1 MTTTLRKTF
10 AGVATAAAVLAM
22 SACGGSASESDIHD
36 KLEDVY
42 KSSSVG
48 LSDDQAAQLADCMAP
63 KLKDGL
69 SDDGIDALMDSDTD
83 DIAAGGGD
91 KVDADDQ
98 KVLTDASTE
107 CASKLGG

>member
-22 SACGGSASESDIHD
+22 SACGGSASEDDVRD

-42 KSSSVG
+42 KSTAG
-48 LSDDQAAQLADCMAP
+48 LNDDQAEQLADCMAP

-69 SDDGIDALMDSDTD
+69 SDDGLDALMDSDTD
-83 DIAAGGGD
+83 DVAAGGGE

-98 KVLTDASTE
+98 KVLTDAATE
-107 CASKLGG
+107 CSSKIGG